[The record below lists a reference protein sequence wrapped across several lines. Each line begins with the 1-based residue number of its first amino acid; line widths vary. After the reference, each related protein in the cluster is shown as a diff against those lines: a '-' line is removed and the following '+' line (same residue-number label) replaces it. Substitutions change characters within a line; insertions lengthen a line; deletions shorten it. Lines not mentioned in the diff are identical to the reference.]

1 MPSPA
6 VYFIRHGQ
14 TEWNAAGRF
23 QGSQDIPLNALGR
36 QQAVRSGE
44 LLADILKDNAYDP
57 VRLPFVS
64 SPLGRARG
72 TMELMRG
79 ALGMAAHG
87 YELDDRLRE
96 IGYGHWEG
104 STLTEMEQSHPEL
117 FATRQADKWGV
128 PPPGGESYAS
138 VAIRVRDWYDSL
150 LQDTVAVSHG
160 GTCRALMV
168 ALDIETVTRAVDIYI
183 EQGVVYVFRDGRV
196 EKHS

>member
-1 MPSPA
+1 
-6 VYFIRHGQ
+6 
-14 TEWNAAGRF
+14 
-23 QGSQDIPLNALGR
+23 
-36 QQAVRSGE
+36 
-44 LLADILKDNAYDP
+44 
-57 VRLPFVS
+57 
-64 SPLGRARG
+64 
-72 TMELMRG
+72 MELVRG
-79 ALGMAAHG
+79 ALGMAPHG
-87 YELDDRLRE
+87 YGLDDRLRE

-160 GTCRALMV
+160 GTCRALMA
-168 ALDIETVTRAVDIYI
+168 ALDIETAVRAVDIYI

>member
-1 MPSPA
+1 ME
-6 VYFIRHGQ
+6 R
-14 TEWNAAGRF
+14 
-23 QGSQDIPLNALGR
+23 
-36 QQAVRSGE
+36 VR
-44 LLADILKDNAYDP
+44 D
-57 VRLPFVS
+57 
-64 SPLGRARG
+64 
-72 TMELMRG
+72 
-79 ALGMAAHG
+79 ALGMAPHG
-87 YELDDRLRE
+87 YALDDRLRE

-104 STLTEMEQSHPEL
+104 STLAEMEQSHPEL

-168 ALDIETVTRAVDIYI
+168 ALDIETAVRAVDIFI